1 MFSMPPA
8 MATSTSP
15 VAICCAAVTMACAP
29 DPQTRLIVIAGT
41 DTGKPP
47 PIEA

>member
-1 MFSMPPA
+1 
-8 MATSTSP
+8 
-15 VAICCAAVTMACAP
+15 VTMACAP
-29 DPQTRLIVIAGT
+29 EPQTRFTVIAGT